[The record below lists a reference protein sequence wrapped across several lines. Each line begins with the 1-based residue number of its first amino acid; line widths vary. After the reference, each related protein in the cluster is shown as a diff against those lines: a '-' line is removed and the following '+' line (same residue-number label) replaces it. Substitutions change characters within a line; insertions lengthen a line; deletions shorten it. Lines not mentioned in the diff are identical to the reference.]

1 MTITLELP
9 PEVEAELW
17 AEIRGRDADGVQR
30 LLAHALAP
38 SVAALL
44 QQTVDELTDSEF
56 EATADRLADELAAC
70 RPFCAPSLSEF
81 AMSRAGIYQDH
92 P

>member
-9 PEVEAELW
+9 PEVETELW
-17 AEIRGRDADGVQR
+17 AQVRRRDAQGVQR
-30 LLAHALAP
+30 LLAQALAP
-38 SVAALL
+38 TVAALL
-44 QQTVDELTDSEF
+44 HQTADELSDDEF
-56 EATADRLADELAAC
+56 EALADRLADELEAC
-70 RPFCAPSLSEF
+70 RPRPAPLLSDF